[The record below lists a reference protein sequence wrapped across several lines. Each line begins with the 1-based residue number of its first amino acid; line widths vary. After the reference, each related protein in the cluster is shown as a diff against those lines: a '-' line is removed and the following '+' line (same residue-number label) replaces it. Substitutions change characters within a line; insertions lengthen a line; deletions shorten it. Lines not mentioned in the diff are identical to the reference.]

1 MDGNL
6 VGLIIAGVL
15 NIGLIL
21 AESAK
26 NKDGQSAFKPLIII
40 SGLAVVWF
48 GFQWKS
54 WLGAV
59 GSYLVI
65 LIALGVIKG
74 LRRR

>member
-6 VGLIIAGVL
+6 IGLIVAGVL

-26 NKDGQSAFKPLIII
+26 NKNGQSAFKLPIII

-59 GSYLVI
+59 GSYAAVL
-65 LIALGVIKG
+65 LILGVVRSF
-74 LRRR
+74 RR